1 MTRWPEQ
8 VKKKARL
15 LREEGLSY
23 SELTK
28 KLGVSKSTLH
38 SWIYDLKRPEYIT
51 NEQKR
56 KHLERIRPLAKIAI
70 RQKREK
76 RLNEIKQRIIRE
88 VDKYPLKRKDYLRS
102 MLAMLYWAEGT
113 KTRGTLAFANTD
125 PSLVL
130 LFLTLLRKCY
140 EIDENRLRV
149 RLHLHYYHKAFKVKR
164 FWSKLLNI
172 PDTKFG
178 KIYFKPRSKTKRFR
192 HNFMGICY
200 IKYYSEDLRFEIL
213 ERARLLADRIT
224 GNVPVA

>member
-1 MTRWPEQ
+1 MKRWPEQ
-8 VKKKARL
+8 VKKEARL
-15 LREEGLSY
+15 LRKEGLSY
-23 SELTK
+23 GELTRR
-28 KLGVSKSTLH
+28 LGVPKSTLH
-38 SWIYDLKRPEYIT
+38 SWIHNLKRPEYIT

-56 KHLERIRPLAKIAI
+56 KHLESVRLLAITAI
-70 RQKREK
+70 KQKREK

-88 VDKYPLKRKDYLRS
+88 VDKYPLKRKDYLKS

-113 KTRGTLAFANTD
+113 KARGTLAFANTD

-140 EIDENRLRV
+140 EIDENKLRV
-149 RLHLHYYHKAFKVKR
+149 RLHLHYYHKVSRVKG

-172 PDTKFG
+172 PESKFG

-192 HNFMGICY
+192 HNFMGVCF

-213 ERARLLADRIT
+213 ERARLLADRIAEMC
-224 GNVPVA
+224 P

>member
-1 MTRWPEQ
+1 MKRWPEQ
-8 VKKKARL
+8 VKKEARL

-23 SELTK
+23 GELTRR
-28 KLGVSKSTLH
+28 LGVPKSTLH

-56 KHLERIRPLAKIAI
+56 KHLERIRSLARIAI

-76 RLNEIKQRIIRE
+76 RLNEIKKRIIRE
-88 VDKYPLKRKDYLRS
+88 VGKYSLKRKDYLRS
-102 MLAMLYWAEGT
+102 MLAMLYWTEGT
-113 KTRGTLAFANTD
+113 KARGTLAFANTD

-140 EIDENRLRV
+140 EIDENKLRV
-149 RLHLHYYHKAFKVKR
+149 RLHLHYYHKASKVKR
-164 FWSKLLNI
+164 FWSRLLNI
-172 PDTKFG
+172 PESKFG

-192 HNFMGICY
+192 HNFMGVCS

-213 ERARLLADRIT
+213 ERARLLAERIA
-224 GNVPVA
+224 GMCP